1 VSQDFSTDRRKVEGL
16 GSSHKGA
23 GVWVKERVSSIL
35 LLPLTV
41 WGLWTVTQVEGFGYD
56 QLVRWLRLATLNPVL
71 LILLVVLSVY
81 HMHLGLRVVVEDYIH
96 RPASKGALLLL
107 NLAICLLVAAAA
119 VVSIL
124 KVAFAGDIGVS
135 I

>member
-16 GSSHKGA
+16 GSSHKGT

-35 LLPLTV
+35 LLPVTV
-41 WGLWTVTQVEGFGYD
+41 WALWTVTRVEGFGYD

-71 LILLVVLSVY
+71 LSLLVVLSVY
-81 HMHLGLRVVVEDYIH
+81 HMHLGMRVVIEDYIH

-107 NLAICLLVAAAA
+107 NLAVCLLVAVAA
-119 VVSIL
+119 VISIL